1 MRKNL
6 ITLAV
11 VVFSFTASASGYAD
25 SILNDCRASQGQL
38 LTNKKIA
45 NYNINNFGYMNI
57 RFAKESVWR
66 SLNGSP
72 SPRIQDYA
80 RIAYLTGANVDVCIS
95 ENRVTMIER
104 TYSSNE

>member
-6 ITLAV
+6 IKLAF
-11 VVFSFTASASGYAD
+11 VVFSFTASASCYAD
-25 SILNDCRASQGQL
+25 SILNECRASQGQR

-45 NYNINNFGYMNI
+45 NYNINNLGYMSI

-66 SLNGSP
+66 SINGSP
-72 SPRIQDYA
+72 TPRIQDYA
-80 RIAYLTGANVDVCIS
+80 RIAYFTGADVDVCI
-95 ENRVTMIER
+95 EDNRVTMMER